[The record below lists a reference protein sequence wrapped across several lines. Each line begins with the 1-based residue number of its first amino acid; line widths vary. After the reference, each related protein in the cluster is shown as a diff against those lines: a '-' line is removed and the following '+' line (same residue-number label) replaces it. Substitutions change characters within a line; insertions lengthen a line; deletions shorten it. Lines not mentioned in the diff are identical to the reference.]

1 MRFRLDFFPAFFQ
14 LFTISQIELGEVDRP
29 GNSNTLVNIRHK
41 VKTRLTDASKS
52 LIGID
57 TNMITPKKTQ
67 YKQLYFP
74 N

>member
-1 MRFRLDFFPAFFQ
+1 MK
-14 LFTISQIELGEVDRP
+14 LGEVDRP
-29 GNSNTLVNIRHK
+29 GNSNTLVNIRQK

-57 TNMITPKKTQ
+57 TNVITPKKTQ
-67 YKQLYFP
+67 YKQLYFT